1 MNQNYDVL
9 IVYTHPNKD
18 RIDNLSLDGKKE
30 IFRIIKDNNERYN
43 TNQSSILLDL
53 SRLSYDTL
61 AQLRTF
67 LNFSEE
73 KQKALI
79 HDEESRDNFRNLIQ
93 S

>member
-1 MNQNYDVL
+1 MTNKFTTKE
-9 IVYTHPNKD
+9 IKIIKD